1 MNVNDMRLSLPV
13 TEHAAKSGQRSDRVL
28 EALRHYVAT
37 QRLRPGDRLPGEL
50 ELSQAL
56 GISRNAVREGLKAL
70 QVAGLVTRRPRR
82 GTILRSVDFS
92 EAFDSLVLPVMPSA
106 QELEELIEARHCLE
120 LALLPLIAANA
131 RKSDYRR
138 MEAAIAQQLQ
148 ELEEGKDGL
157 DGDMAFH
164 RALLQAAGNRY
175 LAQMAEIVR
184 KHLAISRRMIQSGLT
199 QKPQPTRTF
208 YVQEHREIMEALKR
222 GDVATAQ
229 RILDVH
235 LVRTRTVMTLPKRK
249 NQRRPKSA

>member
-1 MNVNDMRLSLPV
+1 MKVNDISLSLHLNV
-13 TEHAAKSGQRSDRVL
+13 HAAKNVQRSDCVL

-50 ELSQAL
+50 QLSQAL

-92 EAFDSLVLPVMPSA
+92 EAFDSLVLPVMPSP
-106 QELEELIEARHCLE
+106 QEIEELTEARHCLE

-131 RKSDYRR
+131 RPRDYRR
-138 MEAAIAQQLQ
+138 MEAAIAQQLR

-184 KHLAISRRMIQSGLT
+184 KHLVICRRMIQSGLT

-222 GDVATAQ
+222 GDVVTAQ
-229 RILDVH
+229 RILEVH
-235 LVRTRTVMTLPKRK
+235 LVRTRTAVTPPKRK
-249 NQRRPKSA
+249 NGGRPKSD

>member
-1 MNVNDMRLSLPV
+1 MNDLNFPLHLD
-13 TEHAAKSGQRSDRVL
+13 EHNVFHGQRSDRVL

-120 LALLPLIAANA
+120 MVLLPLIAANA

-148 ELEEGKDGL
+148 ELAEGKDGL

-175 LAQMAEIVR
+175 LAQMAEVVR
-184 KHLAISRRMIQSGLT
+184 KHLAICRKMIQSGLT

-235 LVRTRTVMTLPKRK
+235 LVRTRTAKKQPTRKSRSTKR
-249 NQRRPKSA
+249 SEV